1 MTCNKKR
8 KCGIKH
14 IFIYMNF
21 ETQNVLFKDA
31 YIHVKL
37 PQMVGIYTKSMIVS
51 SRGWAEEI
59 ELGWGQ
65 LLSVLFNLFY
75 INATEANMIN
85 Y

>member
-1 MTCNKKR
+1 
-8 KCGIKH
+8 
-14 IFIYMNF
+14 MNF

-37 PQMVGIYTKSMIVS
+37 PLMVGIYAKSMIVS
-51 SRGWAEEI
+51 SRGWTEEI